1 MIAWGLYTIRDE
13 YPRNTNLR
21 KMDDMLLCVYA
32 TRPHVQ
38 RAKHHLRQNF
48 KMVDPSQDYRV
59 DKATLNSHYS
69 QEGET
74 MDGTMQDNI
83 S

>member
-1 MIAWGLYTIRDE
+1 
-13 YPRNTNLR
+13 
-21 KMDDMLLCVYA
+21 MDDMLLCVYA